1 MAFIEK
7 TAFEAFLTNNSND
20 TLCNVAGLY
29 QASGANADCSAGL
42 LVVRNGKTPCEGY
55 PAGVV
60 NDNTWYMNAA
70 GATDTADDVVY
81 ACNTYDNQL
90 LPGTGSNRYFIGR
103 ATLGLGVPA
112 GRYGNFTRIN
122 FDNESQYAFGEGN
135 LTAALGQNTFL
146 TIGAGGLLTPA
157 AAAPTDVGAI
167 YFKVERVTNFVE
179 GNQDSFGKIIVT
191 ACKVSTA
198 A

>member
-1 MAFIEK
+1 MAYIAK

-29 QASGANADCSAGL
+29 QESGAAADCSAGL

-55 PAGVV
+55 PAGVY
-60 NDNTWYMNAA
+60 NSNTWYMEAA
-70 GATDTADDVVY
+70 DSSATADSVVF

-90 LPGTGSNRYFIGR
+90 LSAPNGNAYFIGLE
-103 ATLGLGVPA
+103 TLGLGVPA

-122 FDNESQYAFGEGN
+122 FDNYSQYAFGEGN
-135 LTAALGQNTFL
+135 LTAAIDDEAYL

-157 AAAPTDVGAI
+157 AAAPTDTGAI
-167 YFKVERVTNFVE
+167 YFKIEEQGQFVE
-179 GNQDSFGKIIVT
+179 GNRDSFGKIIVT
-191 ACKVSTA
+191 ACKVSTVA
-198 A
+198 